1 MHIEPKFDPS
11 LLHAS
16 HQEQLEYFEAQVIDH
31 PHLVQSYNLA
41 LDCIEFSGAG
51 EIVPI
56 VGPTGVGTTEL
67 ARRLWRHYRE
77 APTTVDEDGRIVP
90 LTSVIGL
97 EAPSQAGRID
107 ADYWKRLLAEVL
119 RRGGDV
125 LIDRKIYVPSS
136 EFILTH
142 PIPYADPLK
151 RGIDTLV
158 GATAGMLNRR
168 QTRVAL
174 INHADRL
181 FPELDPAGCIRSQQ
195 ILMDLAAQTSARF
208 VLIGD
213 YRLVRACSSRNN
225 WLHRQ
230 NVVHFRRY
238 DQNSVEESVEFCNAL
253 VDLLAHIPLRQRPQ
267 SLSAPAAKQI
277 YLSTVGCFGSLKRF
291 LLQALQ
297 HAQCTG
303 EDMTEDFLL
312 EFAPPNSV
320 ALEIAKEALIGERLL
335 LDVDASEIERLL
347 ALGKVPGSGGAGNAG
362 LDQDAGR
369 TGAAKPPAAKRG
381 KFGQSRR
388 VGERKPS
395 RDPVGNRHGKKH

>member
-1 MHIEPKFDPS
+1 MHIQPKFDPA
-11 LLHAS
+11 LLEAN
-16 HQEQLEYFEAQVIDH
+16 HQQQLEYFESQVIDH

-41 LDCIEFSGAG
+41 LDCIEFSGPG

-77 APTTVDEDGRIVP
+77 APTTVDEDGQIVP
-90 LTSVIGL
+90 VTSVIGL

-107 ADYWKRLLAEVL
+107 ADYWKRLLAEIL

-125 LIDRKIYVPSS
+125 LIDRKIYVPPSQ
-136 EFILTH
+136 FILTH

-158 GATAGMLNRR
+158 GATANMLNRR
-168 QTRVAL
+168 QTQVVL
-174 INHADRL
+174 INQADRL

-195 ILMDLAAQTSARF
+195 VLMDLAAQTSARF

-213 YRLVRACSSRNN
+213 YRLARACGNRNN
-225 WLHRQ
+225 WLRRQ

-238 DQNSVEESVEFCNAL
+238 DQNSLEESAEFSNAL
-253 VDLLAHIPLRQRPQ
+253 VELLAHIPLAQRPQ

-277 YLSTVGCFGSLKRF
+277 YLSTVGCFGSVKRF

-297 HAQCTG
+297 HAQRTG
-303 EDMTEDFLL
+303 EEMTEDFLL
-312 EFAPPNSV
+312 EFAPPNVV
-320 ALEIAKEALIGERLL
+320 ALEIAKEALIGEQQL

-347 ALGKVPGSGGAGNAG
+347 TLGKIQGSVGAGR
-362 LDQDAGR
+362 DQDAGR
-369 TGAAKPPAAKRG
+369 TGAAKPPAVKRG
-381 KFGQSRR
+381 NFGPARR